1 MQEMETNIPHYKVRK
16 AKPGDEKILCDLI
29 KELASYENLLD
40 EVEATEERI
49 RETIFDKQYAE
60 VLIGEYDGKPISYA
74 LFFHNYST
82 FLTKPGLYLEDIYVK
97 PEYRQLGIG
106 KLFFQILAKIAVERD
121 CGRMEW
127 TCLDWN
133 EPSLKF
139 YKKMGAMPKSEWVIH
154 RVAGNGL
161 QQLADGAM

>member
-1 MQEMETNIPHYKVRK
+1 MNEIETNIQGYKIRK

-40 EVEATEERI
+40 EVEATEDRI
-49 RETIFDKQYAE
+49 KDTIFEKHYAE
-60 VLIGEYDGKPISYA
+60 VLIGEYDNVPISYA
-74 LFFHNYST
+74 LYFHNYST

-97 PEYRQLGIG
+97 PEYRHLGIG
-106 KLFFQILAKIAVERD
+106 KLYFQILAQIAVEKD

-139 YKKMGAMPKSEWVIH
+139 YKKMGAEPKSEWIIH
-154 RVAGNGL
+154 RVSGNAL
-161 QQLADGAM
+161 QELADGSI